1 MALKVILFLISL
13 LFLFGGGLCSIF
25 LTGQNPLWIL
35 IAIGMVGLC
44 LWSFVEACRWL
55 AVKNTDERK
64 SPAKLILITAAIVIV
79 VYIACWNGAIDMRFA
94 G

>member
-1 MALKVILFLISL
+1 MAKKVILFLISL
-13 LFLFGGGLCSIF
+13 LFLFGGGFCSIF
-25 LTGQNPLWIL
+25 LTDQNPLWIL

-44 LWSFVEACRWL
+44 LWSFFEACRWL
-55 AVKNTDERK
+55 AVKNINETKK

-79 VYIACWNGAIDMRFA
+79 VYIACWNGAIDIRI